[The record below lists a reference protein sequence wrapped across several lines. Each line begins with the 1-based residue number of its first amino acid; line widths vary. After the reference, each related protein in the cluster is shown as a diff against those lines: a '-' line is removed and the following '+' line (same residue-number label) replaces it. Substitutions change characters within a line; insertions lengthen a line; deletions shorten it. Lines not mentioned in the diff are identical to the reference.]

1 MKVFKNQV
9 KKKVAFLAFLYI
21 WSNAQIFICFQP
33 VVVIPLVRAVCS
45 VLIQVDNVP
54 AMLDIKAQNVMLL
67 VVVIPLVQTVQHVML
82 LQVNVLARMV
92 LLVPLVPLLQVRF
105 CQ

>member
-54 AMLDIKAQNVMLL
+54 AMLDIKGQSAMLL
-67 VVVIPLVQTVQHVML
+67 VVVHHLVLLEQHVML
-82 LQVNVLARMV
+82 LLVNVLATMV
-92 LLVPLVPLLQVRF
+92 ILVPHVPQ
-105 CQ
+105 